1 MIPERSVC
9 VHMRTCKYLRM
20 YFDSH
25 TIGTTAADAQLCGMF
40 VHVPCDRCVSMR
52 MPCQPSLRLADEL
65 KKKHPTE
72 EEEEE
77 IKDQYHVKK
86 VHRGLEIA
94 R

>member
-1 MIPERSVC
+1 
-9 VHMRTCKYLRM
+9 
-20 YFDSH
+20 
-25 TIGTTAADAQLCGMF
+25 
-40 VHVPCDRCVSMR
+40 